1 MLNLNSFEHLKH
13 WITNS
18 GLQINDYSDPN
29 FGGVYSFYD
38 EKNQKYDF
46 IYPEITGY
54 YISCMRFLHNSFN
67 DQKFIKKAESAALW
81 LIKLENKYGGIIQG
95 VNTQKNNEQLV
106 YSFDTGICA
115 KGFLDCY
122 ELTKK
127 NQFLKISKKLLNW
140 IIDEALENDGTVK
153 PLKNL
158 KTNKFE
164 ENQNLW
170 YKQKGCL
177 HIKTSMPFF
186 HMYHITKEPVFL
198 EKAELICNT
207 FTKFQTKDMGLS
219 LHLNDNLSHLHSIC
233 YALEGLLYAYYY
245 TKNNEYITTCNQV
258 INWCSKKIQNDNSI
272 ELWFNSKYQHS
283 KSSYAIAQLI
293 RLMILTDKIS
303 NTSKNKNNIEKLN
316 HFLQTLQSLSSNPK
330 INGGYYEEFFKSI
343 LGWKKRLRI
352 NSWGS
357 MFALQALYWF
367 DSYENLDFEKEIQF
381 LY

>member
-54 YISCMRFLHNSFN
+54 YISSMRFLHNISN
-67 DQKFIKKAESAALW
+67 DQKYIKKAESAALW

>member
-54 YISCMRFLHNSFN
+54 YISSMRSLHNISN
-67 DQKFIKKAESAALW
+67 DQKYIKKAESAALW

>member
-1 MLNLNSFEHLKH
+1 MLILNSFEHLKN
-13 WITNS
+13 WIVDS
-18 GLQINDYSDPN
+18 GIQINDFSNPN

-38 EKNQKYDF
+38 EKRQNYDF

-54 YISCMRFLHNSFN
+54 YISCMRFLHSSFN
-67 DQKFIKKAESAALW
+67 NQKYIEKAESAALW
-81 LIKLENKYGGIIQG
+81 LIKLENEYGGIIQG
-95 VNTQKNNEQLV
+95 INTQKNDEQLV

-127 NQFLKISKKLLNW
+127 NQFLNISKKLLNW
-140 IIDEALENDGTVK
+140 IIDEALENDGTIK
-153 PLKNL
+153 PTKNL
-158 KTNKFE
+158 KTGKFE
-164 ENQNLW
+164 ADQNLW
-170 YKQKGCL
+170 YKQNGCQ

-186 HMYHITKEPVFL
+186 HLYHITKEPIFL

-207 FTKFQTKDMGLS
+207 FTKFQKDDGSLS
-219 LHLNDNLSHLHSIC
+219 LHLDDNLSHLHSIC

-245 TKNNEYITTCNQV
+245 TKNDQYITTCHRV
-258 INWCSKKIQNDNSI
+258 IDWCSKKIQNDNSI

-283 KSSYAIAQLI
+283 KTSYAVAQLI

-303 NTSKNKNNIEKLN
+303 NDHKNKNNIEKLN
-316 HFLQTLQSLSSNPK
+316 LFLKTLQAYSSNSK
-330 INGGYYEEFFKSI
+330 INGGYYEEFFKSF

-357 MFALQALYWF
+357 MFTLQALFWSENYDLINF
-367 DSYENLDFEKEIQF
+367 DDSVQYLF
-381 LY
+381 